1 MTATTLPATSRH
13 PSNPDVTLVPILG
26 SPNTIQVGNSLTDH
40 IAADLFSAIGATASK
55 IAVVTDTNLAAL
67 GHLDRLVAALRNAWH
82 AATTKRAAAIAT
94 DAQWLLTYIIPP
106 GESVKT
112 RGTKAAIEDWLLFAR
127 MYARHGCDR
136 GSVEAL
142 SATWSVLC
150 RLLTCAARVV
160 QIPTTLLSMV
170 DSSIGGKTA
179 VDVPAG
185 KNLVGAFHQPLRVY
199 IDTAYLATLPKRE
212 IVNGMAEIIKTAAF
226 YSADD
231 FALLEADPDRVLA
244 AAQAAKAD
252 PLLMQIVVGGARIKA
267 SVVSQDEK
275 EGGLRG
281 LLNFGHTVG
290 HAIEA
295 ALTPRLL
302 HGECVA
308 MGMVYE
314 AEIARY
320 LGHLPQAHVGRLIR
334 CIASYGLPTT
344 LHDKLTIQYAGGVQ
358 AAHVAVDTMM
368 EYMKVDK
375 KNAGAQKKLVL
386 LKRIGATVEL
396 RASAV
401 DDHVI
406 RLVIA
411 PGVRVLPSPSI
422 ALPATKIDALQP
434 VVRPTMNDADR
445 GTVVTVPGSKSISN
459 RALVLAA
466 LGRGT
471 VHIKNLLLSD
481 DTQVMLTALQRLG
494 ACEYTWRDEDNV
506 LIVTGNAGKMAA
518 PNGELYLGNAGTAA
532 RFLTAVTT
540 LVAAPKD
547 ASEQTVL
554 TGNARMKQRPI
565 GPLVDALRE
574 NGVQVDYVE
583 GEGCL
588 PLRVGAGGLPGG
600 HIKLAASVS
609 SQYVSAILLCAPYA
623 RLQITL
629 ELTGGKVISQPYI
642 DMTIAM
648 MASFGIHVQRT
659 APTVYVIPQ
668 GAYTNPAEYAVEPD
682 ASSATYPL
690 AVAAITGHRVT
701 IPYIGSASLQ
711 GDARFAADVLQPMG
725 CAVRQ
730 TPTETTVQGP
740 APGTLSALAEID
752 MEPMTDAFLTAAVLA
767 AVATRQGGVTAIR
780 GVANQRVKE
789 CNRIQAMMVQLAKFG
804 VKTEELDDGIKVSGT
819 DVVTMRSRAAAAMAA
834 REPVAVDCYDD
845 HRVAMAH
852 SVLGALVPCVI
863 KERKCV
869 EKTWPAWWDTLTR
882 VLNVPTEA
890 EDIELEHDSEGDQA
904 ATSVAPPSVI
914 LIGMRAAGKTSL
926 GQAAAKALGRTFID
940 LDHEFMRQ
948 RNLLSI
954 NQFVDQYGWPAF
966 RAAEADLLESVA
978 MKYPTGAVIACGGGI
993 VETEKAREYLATGTS
1008 PLVVIHVV
1016 RGRAQVLAELAQS
1029 DRPSWGESMD
1039 DAMTRR
1045 LPLYRKC
1052 TATEFFVADVQGK
1065 YDWAAIEAQ
1074 FAEFVAQVTGMT
1086 AAARKRVALDLA
1098 LGHTRKA
1105 AATASPVTSFVS
1117 LTQATPEQ
1125 LLANLDRITEGTDAV
1140 ELRADLLKDRSVEG
1154 AARAYFT
1161 LKRHLPADVPVIFT
1175 VRSAEQAG
1183 TFPDDQIDAMV
1194 DLLRAAI
1201 AWGVDILDL
1210 EVTTFPAAT
1219 LRDLAG
1225 AAARRGIPVLTSYH
1239 DKAGAYKWDRDRVHW
1254 AQMLQQCAAHGDIC
1268 KLVSRAHVPQDNM
1281 ALVAFRVN
1289 DAAALTDK
1297 PLIAINMGAAGQL
1310 SRVLNHTLTPITH
1323 TKLPA
1328 AAAPGQ
1334 MALDAIHRALVT
1346 TGELAPREFYLF
1358 GSPIAA
1364 SKSPAMHNTGFATLG
1379 LTNHTYYPYE
1389 ATDVNLLRKIIERE
1403 SFGGASVTIPL
1414 KEQVHQ
1420 LVADVTPT
1428 AKAIGAINTLFRRAS
1443 DGALVG
1449 DNTDVIGIRDTL
1461 AARLKNA
1468 TVTNLHEGGL
1478 VALVLGA
1485 GGTARAAV
1493 AALLTLPT
1501 RIPITSIV
1509 VANRT
1514 VARAQA
1520 LLDDFASFGSANV
1533 QRIAVAQDP
1542 ATLEAVQ
1549 PHVVVGTIPRDA
1561 QDATLFARERAWA
1574 RTVAVVEMVYGAPTP
1589 LVLALPKGCAVVS
1602 GAEVLVE
1609 QGLAQFERW
1618 TGLRAPRAV
1627 IEEAV
1632 AAAFARE

>member
-40 IAADLFSAIGATASK
+40 IANDLFSAIGATASK
-55 IAVVTDTNLAAL
+55 IAVVTDTNLAAI
-67 GHLDRLVAALRNAWH
+67 GHLDRLVSALRSAWH

-94 DAQWLLTYIIPP
+94 DTHWLLTYIIPP

-112 RGTKAAIEDWLLFAR
+112 RMTKAAIEDWLLS
-127 MYARHGCDR
+127 HGCTRDT
-136 GSVEAL
+136 VVIAL
-142 SATWSVLC
+142 GGGVVGDMVGFVSATYMRGT
-150 RLLTCAARVV
+150 RLV
-160 QIPTTLLSMV
+160 QIPTTLLAMV

-344 LHDKLTIQYAGGVQ
+344 LHDKLTFQYAGGVQ

-422 ALPATKIDALQP
+422 ALPTTKIDATQP
-434 VVRPTMNDADR
+434 VVRPAMTDADR

-459 RALVLAA
+459 RALILAA
-466 LGRGT
+466 LGCGT

-506 LIVTGNAGKMAA
+506 LIVTGNAGKMAV

-540 LVAAPKD
+540 LVGAPKG
-547 ASEQTVL
+547 ASTQTVL

-574 NGVQVDYVE
+574 NGVHVDYAE
-583 GEGCL
+583 SQGCL

-623 RLQITL
+623 RSQVTL

-668 GAYTNPAEYAVEPD
+668 GAYTSPVEYAVEPD

-701 IPYIGSASLQ
+701 IPYMGSASLQ
-711 GDARFAADVLQPMG
+711 GDARFAADVLHPMG

-740 APGTLSALAEID
+740 APGTLGALAEID
-752 MEPMTDAFLTAAVLA
+752 MEPMTDAFLTAAALA
-767 AVATRQGGVTAIR
+767 AVATRQGGVTAIH

-789 CNRIQAMMVQLAKFG
+789 CNRIQAMMDQLAKFG
-804 VKTEELDDGIKVSGT
+804 VKTEELDDGIKVFGT
-819 DVVTMRSRAAAAMAA
+819 DVVAMRSRAAAAMTA

-890 EDIELEHDSEGDQA
+890 EDIELEHGGEGDQA
-904 ATSVAPPSVI
+904 ATMAAPPSVI

-948 RNLLSI
+948 RNLPSI

-966 RAAEADLLESVA
+966 RAAEADLLDSVA
-978 MKYPTGAVIACGGGI
+978 KKHLTGAVIACGGGI
-993 VETEKAREYLATGTS
+993 VETEKAREYLATGAA
-1008 PLVVIHVV
+1008 PLAVIHVV

-1045 LPLYRKC
+1045 LPLYRRC
-1052 TATEFFVADVQGK
+1052 AATEFFAADVQGK
-1065 YDWAAIEAQ
+1065 YDWPAIEAQ
-1074 FAEFVAQVTGMT
+1074 FAEFVAQVTGTT
-1086 AAARKRVALDLA
+1086 AAARKRTALNLA
-1098 LGHTRKA
+1098 LGHTRKV

-1154 AARAYFT
+1154 AARAYFA
-1161 LKRHLPADVPVIFT
+1161 LKRHLPEDVPVIFT
-1175 VRSAEQAG
+1175 VRSAAQAG
-1183 TFPDDQIDAMV
+1183 MFPDDQV
-1194 DLLRAAI
+1194 DIMAELLRAAI
-1201 AWGVDILDL
+1201 AWGVDILDV
-1210 EVTTFPAAT
+1210 EVTTFSAAT

-1239 DKAGAYKWDRDRVHW
+1239 DKTGAYKWDRDRVHW
-1254 AQMLQQCAAHGDIC
+1254 AQMLQKCAAYGDIC
-1268 KLVSRAHVPQDNM
+1268 KLVGRAHVAQDNM
-1281 ALVAFRVN
+1281 ALVAFRLN
-1289 DAAALTDK
+1289 DAAALTNK

-1323 TKLPA
+1323 AKLPA

-1334 MALDAIHRALVT
+1334 MALDAIHRALVA
-1346 TGELAPREFYLF
+1346 TGEILPREFYLF

-1364 SKSPAMHNTGFATLG
+1364 SKSPVMHNTGFATLG

-1389 ATDVNLLRKIIERE
+1389 ATDVNVLCKIVERE

-1449 DNTDVIGIRDTL
+1449 DNTDVVGIRDTL

-1468 TVTNLHEGGL
+1468 TVTSLHQGGL

-1509 VANRT
+1509 VMNRT

-1520 LLDDFASFGSANV
+1520 LLDDFASFGSATV
-1533 QRIAVAQDP
+1533 QRIAVAQDA

-1561 QDATLFARERAWA
+1561 QDTSLFARERTWA

-1589 LVLALPKGCAVVS
+1589 LMLALPKGCAVVS